1 MPNYDFLLEHR
12 LKELNSELAYRHTC
26 CMSLFE
32 QMLKKFLAVFPT
44 FTDHTLLHTLSVTNI
59 SNQLLR
65 ENVRK
70 LNAGEIY
77 IYLMAC
83 ALHDIG
89 MGVSDKDIGS
99 FIDASELRGYVNDH
113 PEISKPNLIRKF
125 HNDFSSQ
132 FVKKYWELLEI
143 PSKQYAN
150 AIAEVG
156 RGHRKTDL
164 MDEALYP
171 TDYDLGDGQCANLA
185 LLAAL
190 IRLCDELDIASDRNP
205 DLLYDT
211 ETMEGM
217 SEKDVFE
224 FSKHYAIHTVSF
236 GEDSI
241 AVIAD
246 TDKAD
251 IVDGVVEAIR
261 TVKETLEYCLYVI
274 QKRSDFCI
282 DCKRIKLILNNK
294 EVEV

>member
-12 LKELNSELAYRHTC
+12 LKELNSEFAYRHTC

-70 LNAGEIY
+70 LNASEIY

-89 MGVSDKDIGS
+89 MGVSDKDIDA
-99 FIDASELRGYVNDH
+99 FIDASGLRGYVNDH
-113 PEISKPNLIRKF
+113 QEISKPNLIRKF

-143 PSKQYAN
+143 PGERYAN

-164 MDEALYP
+164 MDNALYP
-171 TDYDLGDGQCANLA
+171 VDYDLGDGQCANLA

-224 FSKHYAIHTVSF
+224 FSKHDAIHTVNFS
-236 GEDSI
+236 EDSI
-241 AVIAD
+241 VVIAD

-251 IVDGVVEAIR
+251 IADGVMEAIR
-261 TVKETLEYCLYVI
+261 TVKETLEYCLSVI
-274 QKRSDFCI
+274 QERSDFYI

>member
-1 MPNYDFLLEHR
+1 MPNYDFLLEHK
-12 LKELNSELAYRHTC
+12 LKELNSEFAYRHTC

-70 LNAGEIY
+70 LNASEIY

-89 MGVSDKDIGS
+89 MGVSDKDIDS
-99 FIDASELRGYVNDH
+99 FIDASGLRGYVNDH

-143 PSKQYAN
+143 PGERYAN

-164 MDEALYP
+164 MDENLYP
-171 TDYDLGDGQCANLA
+171 TDYDLGNGQCANLA
-185 LLAAL
+185 LLAAF

-224 FSKHYAIHTVSF
+224 FSKHDAIHTVNFS
-236 GEDSI
+236 EDSI
-241 AVIAD
+241 VVIAD

-251 IVDGVVEAIR
+251 IADGVMEAIR
-261 TVKETLEYCLYVI
+261 TVKETLEYCLSVI
-274 QKRSDFCI
+274 QERSDFYI

>member
-12 LKELNSELAYRHTC
+12 LKELNSEFAYRHTC

-70 LNAGEIY
+70 LNASEIY

-89 MGVSDKDIGS
+89 MGVSDKDIDA
-99 FIDASELRGYVNDH
+99 FIDASGLRGYVNDH

-143 PSKQYAN
+143 PSEQYAN

-164 MDEALYP
+164 MDEAQNKKTNFGSSFYLSK
-171 TDYDLGDGQCANLA
+171 TEGLGM
-185 LLAAL
+185 
-190 IRLCDELDIASDRNP
+190 AS
-205 DLLYDT
+205 
-211 ETMEGM
+211 
-217 SEKDVFE
+217 
-224 FSKHYAIHTVSF
+224 
-236 GEDSI
+236 
-241 AVIAD
+241 
-246 TDKAD
+246 
-251 IVDGVVEAIR
+251 IR
-261 TVKETLEYCLYVI
+261 TANCMELRLVRVWHQPTG
-274 QKRSDFCI
+274 CI
-282 DCKRIKLILNNK
+282 LRFPSFLIPYNAPH
-294 EVEV
+294 

>member
-12 LKELNSELAYRHTC
+12 LKELNSELACRHTC

-70 LNAGEIY
+70 LNASEIY

-89 MGVSDKDIGS
+89 MGVSDKDIDS
-99 FIDASELRGYVNDH
+99 FIDASGLRGYVNDH

-143 PSKQYAN
+143 PSEQYAN

-164 MDEALYP
+164 MDETLYP
-171 TDYDLGDGQCANLA
+171 TEYDVGDGQYANLA

-211 ETMEGM
+211 ETMQGM

-224 FSKHYAIHTVSF
+224 FFKHYAIHTVSF

-246 TDKAD
+246 TDKTD
-251 IVDGVVEAIR
+251 IADGVVEAVR
-261 TVKETLEYCLYVI
+261 TVKGTLEYCLSVI
-274 QKRSDFCI
+274 QKRSNFCI

-294 EVEV
+294 EVKV

>member
-12 LKELNSELAYRHTC
+12 LKELNSEFAYRHTC

-70 LNAGEIY
+70 LNASEIY

-89 MGVSDKDIGS
+89 MGVSDKDIDS
-99 FIDASELRGYVNDH
+99 FIDASGLRGYVNDH

-143 PSKQYAN
+143 PGERYAN

-164 MDEALYP
+164 MDENLYP
-171 TDYDLGDGQCANLA
+171 TDYDLGNGQCANLA

-224 FSKHYAIHTVSF
+224 FSKHDAIHTVNFS
-236 GEDSI
+236 EDSI
-241 AVIAD
+241 VVIAD

-251 IVDGVVEAIR
+251 IADGVMEAIR
-261 TVKETLEYCLYVI
+261 TVKETLEYCLSVI
-274 QKRSDFCI
+274 QERSDFYI

>member
-12 LKELNSELAYRHTC
+12 LKELNSEFAYRHTC

-70 LNAGEIY
+70 LNASEIY

-89 MGVSDKDIGS
+89 MGVSDKDIDA
-99 FIDASELRGYVNDH
+99 FIDASGLRGYVNDH

-132 FVKKYWELLEI
+132 FVKKYWEILEI
-143 PSKQYAN
+143 PSEQYAR

-164 MDEALYP
+164 MDEKLYP

-224 FSKHYAIHTVSF
+224 FSKHDAIHTVNFS
-236 GEDSI
+236 EDSI
-241 AVIAD
+241 VVIAD

-251 IVDGVVEAIR
+251 IADGVMEAIR
-261 TVKETLEYCLYVI
+261 TVKETLEYCLSVI
-274 QKRSDFCI
+274 RDRSDFCI

>member
-12 LKELNSELAYRHTC
+12 LKELNSELAYRHAC

-59 SNQLLR
+59 TNQLLR
-65 ENVRK
+65 NEVKK
-70 LNAGEIY
+70 LNANEIY
-77 IYLMAC
+77 IYLMAS

-89 MGVSDKDIGS
+89 MGVSDKDIES
-99 FIDASELRGYVNDH
+99 FIDASGLRGYVDEH

-125 HNDFSSQ
+125 HNDFSAQ
-132 FVKKYWELLEI
+132 FVKKYWEILEI
-143 PSKQYAN
+143 PSERYAQ

-164 MDEALYP
+164 MDEVLYP
-171 TDYDLGDGQCANLA
+171 TNFDLGDGKRANLA

-224 FSKHYAIHTVSF
+224 FSKHEAIHTVEF

-241 AVIAD
+241 VIIAD

-251 IVDGVVEAIR
+251 IADGIIDATKTI
-261 TVKETLEYCLYVI
+261 KKTLTYCLSVI
-274 QKRSDFCI
+274 DKRSDFKLECQ
-282 DCKRIKLILNNK
+282 RVKLILNKK

>member
-44 FTDHTLLHTLSVTNI
+44 FTDHTLLHTLSVANI

-70 LNAGEIY
+70 LNASEIY

-89 MGVSDKDIGS
+89 MGVSDKDIDS
-99 FIDASELRGYVNDH
+99 FIDASGLRGYVNDH

-143 PSKQYAN
+143 PSEQYAN

-171 TDYDLGDGQCANLA
+171 TDYDLGDGQYANLA

-224 FSKHYAIHTVSF
+224 FSKHSAIHTVSF

>member
-12 LKELNSELAYRHTC
+12 LKELNSEFAYRHTC

-70 LNAGEIY
+70 LNASEIY

-89 MGVSDKDIGS
+89 MGVSDKDIDA
-99 FIDASELRGYVNDH
+99 FIDASGLRGYVNDH

-143 PSKQYAN
+143 PSEQYAN

-164 MDEALYP
+164 MDEKLYP

-224 FSKHYAIHTVSF
+224 FSKHDAIHTVNFS
-236 GEDSI
+236 EDSI
-241 AVIAD
+241 VVIAD

-251 IVDGVVEAIR
+251 IADGVMEAIR
-261 TVKETLEYCLYVI
+261 TVKETLEYCLSVI
-274 QKRSDFCI
+274 RDRSDFCI

>member
-1 MPNYDFLLEHR
+1 MCNVSYAWSLPFDRCSGVACYALFICLFERNPKNEFFLFGSNKHR
-12 LKELNSELAYRHTC
+12 LWYQ
-26 CMSLFE
+26 LFE

-65 ENVRK
+65 ENVMK
-70 LNAGEIY
+70 LNASEIY

-99 FIDASELRGYVNDH
+99 FIDASGLRGYVNDH

-143 PSKQYAN
+143 PSEQYAN

-164 MDEALYP
+164 MDENLYP
-171 TDYDLGDGQCANLA
+171 TPGEFATEARQ
-185 LLAAL
+185 LL
-190 IRLCDELDIASDRNP
+190 
-205 DLLYDT
+205 
-211 ETMEGM
+211 
-217 SEKDVFE
+217 
-224 FSKHYAIHTVSF
+224 
-236 GEDSI
+236 
-241 AVIAD
+241 
-246 TDKAD
+246 
-251 IVDGVVEAIR
+251 
-261 TVKETLEYCLYVI
+261 TL
-274 QKRSDFCI
+274 
-282 DCKRIKLILNNK
+282 KL
-294 EVEV
+294 EHSVG

>member
-12 LKELNSELAYRHTC
+12 LKELNSEFAYRHTC

-70 LNAGEIY
+70 LNASEIY

-89 MGVSDKDIGS
+89 MGVSDKDIDS
-99 FIDASELRGYVNDH
+99 FIDASGLRGYVNDH

-143 PSKQYAN
+143 PGERYAN

-164 MDEALYP
+164 MDENLYP
-171 TDYDLGDGQCANLA
+171 TDYDLGNGQCANLA

-224 FSKHYAIHTVSF
+224 FSKHDAIHTVNFS
-236 GEDSI
+236 EDSI
-241 AVIAD
+241 VVIAD

-251 IVDGVVEAIR
+251 IADGVIEAIR
-261 TVKETLEYCLYVI
+261 TVKETLEYCLSVI
-274 QKRSDFCI
+274 QERSDFYI

-294 EVEV
+294 KVEV

>member
-12 LKELNSELAYRHTC
+12 LKELNSEFAYRHTC

-70 LNAGEIY
+70 LNASEIY

-89 MGVSDKDIGS
+89 MGVSDKDIDS
-99 FIDASELRGYVNDH
+99 FIDASGLRGYVNDH

-143 PSKQYAN
+143 PGERYAN

-164 MDEALYP
+164 MDENLYP
-171 TDYDLGDGQCANLA
+171 TDYDLGNGQCANLA

-224 FSKHYAIHTVSF
+224 FSKHDAIHTVDFS
-236 GEDSI
+236 EDSI
-241 AVIAD
+241 VVIAD

-251 IVDGVVEAIR
+251 IVDGVMEAIR
-261 TVKETLEYCLYVI
+261 TVKETLEYCLSVI
-274 QKRSDFCI
+274 RKRSVFYI

>member
-12 LKELNSELAYRHTC
+12 LKELNSEFAYRHTC
-26 CMSLFE
+26 CMLLFE

-70 LNAGEIY
+70 LNASEIY

-89 MGVSDKDIGS
+89 MGVSDKDIDS
-99 FIDASELRGYVNDH
+99 FIDASGLRGYVNDH

-143 PSKQYAN
+143 PGERYAN

-164 MDEALYP
+164 MDENLYP
-171 TDYDLGDGQCANLA
+171 TDYDLGNGQCANLA

-224 FSKHYAIHTVSF
+224 FSKHDAIHTVNFS
-236 GEDSI
+236 EDSI
-241 AVIAD
+241 VVIAD

-251 IVDGVVEAIR
+251 IADGVMEAIR
-261 TVKETLEYCLYVI
+261 TVKETLEYCLSVI
-274 QKRSDFCI
+274 QERSDFYI

>member
-12 LKELNSELAYRHTC
+12 LKELNSEFAYRHTC

-70 LNAGEIY
+70 LNASEIY

-89 MGVSDKDIGS
+89 MGVSDKDIDS
-99 FIDASELRGYVNDH
+99 FIDASGLRVYVNEH

-143 PSKQYAN
+143 PGERYAN

-164 MDEALYP
+164 MDEKLYP
-171 TDYDLGDGQCANLA
+171 TDYDLGNGQCANLA

-224 FSKHYAIHTVSF
+224 FSKHDSIHTVSF
-236 GEDSI
+236 SEDSI
-241 AVIAD
+241 VVIAD

-251 IVDGVVEAIR
+251 IADGVMEAIR
-261 TVKETLEYCLYVI
+261 TVRETLEYCLSVI
-274 QKRSDFCI
+274 QERSDFYI